1 MGNAHLT
8 LIVWGNI
15 TVNEEQQQIIEK
27 TDSENEE
34 QKLTAV
40 KEGSYAQKTDR
51 IRSWVQ
57 LIKSVTPIVWAIVI
71 LVVLIPLL
79 GQFFISQAFSTAT
92 DVPEKTE
99 VVVVEKPDWSQVD
112 RAMVEALS
120 EARAS
125 AENYASGELDLWVE
139 ELIDR
144 VDDRFL
150 DWYFGYFNQKQLEF
164 KSFFVQLS
172 AGAVRLL
179 NPDNPTPEE
188 KVAEVITSDFQ
199 QELARRV
206 LRPTIAQLRLE
217 RLTQA
222 TVKHYLDVLSARI
235 EQVQGSYKIPQA
247 DWDRYLNEIAITIN
261 DTQGNASNLSL
272 KLLAAGGGYLALKPL
287 VIPIAAKIGSK
298 VVAKLSGKA
307 GAKIASK
314 TGATL
319 AGKIGSQLLDP
330 IVGIGIIIWDVWDYY
345 NTVKVERPILH
356 DNIAD
361 YLQEVKYSLLYNS
374 ENGIMKAIGEIEK
387 NILPSISA
395 GAR

>member
-1 MGNAHLT
+1 
-8 LIVWGNI
+8 VD
-15 TVNEEQQQIIEK
+15 EEQQQIIEK
-27 TDSENEE
+27 TESENER
-34 QKLTAV
+34 QQLTAA
-40 KEGSYAQKTDR
+40 KEGSYTEKTDR

-57 LIKSVTPIVWAIVI
+57 LIKSVTPIIWAIVL
-71 LVVLIPLL
+71 LVVLVPLL
-79 GQFFISQAFSTAT
+79 GKFFISQAFLTAT

-99 VVVVEKPDWSQVD
+99 VVSKVVEVEKPDWSQVD
-112 RAMVEALS
+112 LAMVEALS
-120 EARAS
+120 EARAT
-125 AENYASGELDLWVE
+125 AENYASGELDLWVQ

-150 DWYFGYFNQKQLEF
+150 DWYFGYFNQKQLEL
-164 KSFFVQLS
+164 KSFFVQLYG
-172 AGAVRLL
+172 GAARLL
-179 NPDNPTPEE
+179 NPDNPTASEN
-188 KVAEVITSDFQ
+188 VAEAITSDFQ
-199 QELARRV
+199 QEFARRV

-222 TVKHYLDVLSARI
+222 TVKHYLDALSDNIDR
-235 EQVQGSYKIPQA
+235 VRGSYKITQA

-319 AGKIGSQLLDP
+319 AGKIGAQFLDP
-330 IVGIGIIIWDVWDYY
+330 IVGIGIIIWDVWDYHH
-345 NTVKVERPILH
+345 TVQVDRPILH
-356 DNIAD
+356 DNIAE
-361 YLQEVKYSLLYNS
+361 YLQELKYSLLSNS

-387 NILPSISA
+387 NILPSITA
-395 GAR
+395 GGR